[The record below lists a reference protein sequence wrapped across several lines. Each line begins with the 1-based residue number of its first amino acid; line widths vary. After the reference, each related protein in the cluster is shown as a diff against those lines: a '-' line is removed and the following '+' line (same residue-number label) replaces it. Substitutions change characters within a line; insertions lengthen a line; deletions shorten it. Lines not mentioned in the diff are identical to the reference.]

1 MRTTEELIKILR
13 NYNPIFVGKD
23 LMLEIADR
31 LEYFLNRVAELETE
45 VEQLKNQRGNWY
57 ER

>member
-31 LEYFLNRVAELETE
+31 LEYFLKRVAELEKE
-45 VEQLKNQRGNWY
+45 NEQLKNQRGN
-57 ER
+57 

>member
-13 NYNPIFVGKD
+13 NYNPIFVGKE

-31 LEYFLNRVAELETE
+31 LEYFLKRVTELETE
-45 VEQLKNQRGNWY
+45 I
-57 ER
+57 ERLRNDKGEH

>member
-13 NYNPIFVGKD
+13 NYNPIYVGKD

-31 LEYFLNRVAELETE
+31 LEYFLKRVAELEAE
-45 VEQLKNQRGNWY
+45 NEQLRNQRGN
-57 ER
+57 

>member
-13 NYNPIFVGKD
+13 NYNPVYVGKD

-31 LEYFLNRVAELETE
+31 LEYFLKRIVELEKE
-45 VEQLKNQRGNWY
+45 NERLRNQRGN
-57 ER
+57 

>member
-13 NYNPIFVGKD
+13 NYNPIYVGKD

-31 LEYFLNRVAELETE
+31 LEYFLKRVTELEKE
-45 VEQLKNQRGNWY
+45 IEQLKNQRGN
-57 ER
+57 

>member
-45 VEQLKNQRGNWY
+45 VEQLKNQRGN
-57 ER
+57 